1 MRKQLDRFLIAD
13 KNLSVYPANRAIFV
27 ETATGF
33 GLNGIL
39 DNQLVLYN
47 GDTGV
52 SVGPGITVATVP
64 NLVIAQGIDT
74 DGDGVAD
81 VLRKPAFDVISGQQL
96 NAVTAEPPSCG
107 QLKIVD
113 VGIGCVTPG
122 KSYSLTIEQRTDHIE
137 RFYNY
142 RDYERFTET
151 VEFGYDACDGCDQ
164 TLDCKQVACA
174 LANKFNG
181 TDRKLSIVKNGSL
194 VRRVREHQDADRDFN
209 VYVLHPNDYE
219 FCFATADAA
228 CVGCNTIDAITGV
241 TIGTGEDAVT
251 TTFQL
256 TTDPADAELTRV
268 GQVPRI
274 LQQINEVLG
283 DKGIAIT
290 ANTFSGPGRPC
301 CDGIKILVNTCVP
314 FELLGFEGDAITPCE
329 TGLPTYTVDTQG
341 HCGGCDTTTTVTP
354 CAYLRVVAKP
364 IEIPKFCDRPDSYL
378 KRLYT
383 DIRVSTSYNH
393 NNFGFFR
400 EFVKQDYKMPK
411 NFVYEAIHHVA
422 AQDTS
427 ANEPFSY
434 GYNDFVGANYNI
446 LKGSRISAM
455 LHGLFNGCSSFDT
468 LCVYNFEHDM
478 TSRGLS
484 ASGPIEQ
491 PKART
496 TVLIPTSNT
505 SARTEFEAIV
515 NPWIVSVP
523 YKLLKTV
530 TCASDQ
536 DQVER
541 ILNSNTTINTA
552 EYPNANGKIVGN

>member
-1 MRKQLDRFLIAD
+1 MRKVLDRYIVAD
-13 KNLSVYPANRAIFV
+13 KSLSVYPANRAIFV
-27 ETATGF
+27 QTATGY

-74 DGDGVAD
+74 NGDGVAD
-81 VLRKPAFDVISGQQL
+81 VLRKPAFNFISGQQL

-113 VGIGCVTPG
+113 IGIGCVTNG
-122 KSYSLTIEQRTDHIE
+122 NSYSLTIEQRTDHTE

-151 VEFGYDACDGCDQ
+151 VEFGYDKCDGCDE
-164 TLDCKQVACA
+164 TLECKQVACA

-181 TDRKLSIVKNGSL
+181 TDRKQSIVKNGSL
-194 VRRVREHQDADRDFN
+194 LRRVREHQDKDRDFN
-209 VYVLHPNDYE
+209 TYVLHANDYE

-228 CVGCNTIDAITGV
+228 CVGCNRIDAIGGV
-241 TIGTGEDAVT
+241 TIDGVT

-256 TTDPADAELTRV
+256 TTDPADVTKTRV
-268 GQVPRI
+268 GQVPRV
-274 LQQINEVLG
+274 LEQINRLLG
-283 DKGIAIT
+283 DKGIAI
-290 ANTFSGPGRPC
+290 NGETFTGAGKPC
-301 CDGIKILVNTCVP
+301 CDGIKILVNACVP
-314 FELLGFEGDAITPCE
+314 FVLRNQAGVAITPCA
-329 TGLPTYTVDTQG
+329 TGLPTYTVNTQG
-341 HCGGCDTTTTVTP
+341 HCGGCDVVTTVTP
-354 CAYLRVVAKP
+354 CAYLRVVAKA
-364 IEIPKFCDRPDSYL
+364 IEIPKFCDRPDSFL
-378 KRLYT
+378 KTLYT

-393 NNFGFFR
+393 NNFGLFR

-411 NFVYEAIHHVA
+411 NLVYEAIHKVSR
-422 AQDTS
+422 QDTS

-434 GYNDFVGANYNI
+434 GYNEFVGDNFNI
-446 LKGSRISAM
+446 LKGSRISSM
-455 LHGLFNGCSSFDT
+455 LHGLFSGCSSFDT

-478 TSRGLS
+478 TSRGAS
-484 ASGPIEQ
+484 AHGPLEA

-496 TVLIPTSNT
+496 TILIPTANT

-530 TCASDQ
+530 TCSADQ
-536 DQVER
+536 DQIER
-541 ILNSNTTINTA
+541 VLNPDTTVLTA
-552 EYPNANGKIVGN
+552 EYPNANGKIIGN